1 MARPRKA
8 DADELIQLVDSYFTT
23 EAAGDPSKLKCS
35 FLERFAARNG
45 KDIKAYDFRR
55 YPEVRER
62 MEELKA
68 MVLNENG
75 MQMLQGNSYKSL
87 DITRVLKARRDP
99 DELRE
104 ILGEMDGYWKQVYEK
119 CIALSRK
126 NMEFQKT
133 IRQLQNDN
141 AALAQD
147 IQVKETGVDGISK
160 ENNKLVAENRYLRK
174 MLKTYLYPAV
184 ANEILKQENL
194 LGNPDTEVTGTAME
208 NLADGRIPVSFSEA
222 VSVDRKERSREEE
235 LLQRMWAETGKM

>member
-8 DADELIQLVDSYFTT
+8 SADELIQLVDSYFTT

-62 MEELKA
+62 MKELKA

-75 MQMLQGNSYKSL
+75 MQMLQGDSYKSL
-87 DITRVLKARRDP
+87 DIARVLKARRDP

-104 ILGEMDGYWKQVYEK
+104 ILGEMDAYWKQVYEK
-119 CIALSRK
+119 CISLSRK
-126 NMEFQKT
+126 NIEFQNT
-133 IRQLQNDN
+133 IRQLQSDN
-141 AALAQD
+141 ASL
-147 IQVKETGVDGISK
+147 IQGIQLKEEDADRILR
-160 ENNKLVAENRYLRK
+160 ENNQLVAENRYLRK

-194 LGNPDTEVTGTAME
+194 LENPDTEVTGVAME
-208 NLADGRIPVSFSEA
+208 KLADGRIPASFPEA
-222 VSVDRKERSREEE
+222 TSTDRNVRTREEE
-235 LLQRMWAETGKM
+235 LLQRMWAETGKI

>member
-75 MQMLQGNSYKSL
+75 MPMLQGNSYKSL
-87 DITRVLKARRDP
+87 DINRVLKVRRDP

-104 ILGEMDGYWKQVYEK
+104 ILGEMDGYWKQIYEK
-119 CIALSRK
+119 CIALSGK

-133 IRQLQNDN
+133 IRQLKNDN
-141 AALAQD
+141 AALAQSF
-147 IQVKETGVDGISK
+147 QLKEADTDGISR

-194 LGNPDTEVTGTAME
+194 LENPDTEVTGAAME
-208 NLADGRIPVSFSEA
+208 KLADGRIPASFPEA
-222 VSVDRKERSREEE
+222 VSADRKTRSREEE
-235 LLQRMWAETGKM
+235 LLQRMWEETGEM

>member
-62 MEELKA
+62 MKELKA
-68 MVLNENG
+68 MVMNENG
-75 MQMLQGNSYKSL
+75 MQMLHGNSYKSL
-87 DITRVLKARRDP
+87 DIARVLKARRDP
-99 DELRE
+99 DELRKV
-104 ILGEMDGYWKQVYEK
+104 LGEMDAYWKQVYEK
-119 CIALSRK
+119 SISLSRK
-126 NMEFQKT
+126 NMEFQNT
-133 IRQLQNDN
+133 IRQLKSDN
-141 AALAQD
+141 SAFAQSV
-147 IQVKETGVDGISK
+147 QAKEIDTDRILWEK
-160 ENNKLVAENRYLRK
+160 NKLVAENRYLRK

-194 LGNPDTEVTGTAME
+194 LENPDTEATEVAME
-208 NLADGRIPVSFSEA
+208 RMADTGIPASFSEA
-222 VSVDRKERSREEE
+222 VSADRKVRSREEE
-235 LLQRMWAETGKM
+235 LLQRMWKETGEM

>member
-75 MQMLQGNSYKSL
+75 MQMLKGNSYKSL
-87 DITRVLKARRDP
+87 DIASVLKARRDP
-99 DELRE
+99 DELRKV
-104 ILGEMDGYWKQVYEK
+104 LGEMDAYWKQVYEK
-119 CIALSRK
+119 CISLSRE
-126 NMEFQKT
+126 NMEFQNT
-133 IRQLQNDN
+133 IRQLKNDN
-141 AALAQD
+141 SAFAQSV
-147 IQVKETGVDGISK
+147 QAKETDTGRILWEK
-160 ENNKLVAENRYLRK
+160 NKLAAENRYLRK

-194 LGNPDTEVTGTAME
+194 LENPDTEVTEAAME
-208 NLADGRIPVSFSEA
+208 RMADVGIPASFSET
-222 VSVDRKERSREEE
+222 VSADRKMRSREEE
-235 LLQRMWAETGKM
+235 LLQRMWKETGEM

>member
-8 DADELIQLVDSYFTT
+8 DADELIQIVDSYFTT

-68 MVLNENG
+68 MALNENG
-75 MQMLQGNSYKSL
+75 MPMLQGNSYKSL
-87 DITRVLKARRDP
+87 DINRVLKARRDP

-104 ILGEMDGYWKQVYEK
+104 ILGEMDGYWKQIYEK
-119 CIALSRK
+119 CIALSGK

-133 IRQLQNDN
+133 IRQLKNDN
-141 AALAQD
+141 AALAQSF
-147 IQVKETGVDGISK
+147 QLKEADADGISR

-194 LGNPDTEVTGTAME
+194 LENPDTEVTGAAME
-208 NLADGRIPVSFSEA
+208 KLADGRIPASFLEA
-222 VSVDRKERSREEE
+222 VSADRKTRSREEE
-235 LLQRMWAETGKM
+235 LLQRMWEETGEM

>member
-75 MQMLQGNSYKSL
+75 MPMLQGNSYKSL
-87 DITRVLKARRDP
+87 DINRVLKARRDP

-104 ILGEMDGYWKQVYEK
+104 ILGEMDGYWKQIYEK
-119 CIALSRK
+119 CIALSGK

-133 IRQLQNDN
+133 IRQLKNDN
-141 AALAQD
+141 AALAQSF
-147 IQVKETGVDGISK
+147 QLKEADTDGISR

-194 LGNPDTEVTGTAME
+194 LENPDTEVTGAAME
-208 NLADGRIPVSFSEA
+208 KLADGRIPASFPEA
-222 VSVDRKERSREEE
+222 VSADRKTRSREEE
-235 LLQRMWAETGKM
+235 LLQRMWEETGEM

>member
-45 KDIKAYDFRR
+45 RDIKAYDFRR

-75 MQMLQGNSYKSL
+75 MQMLKGNSYKSL
-87 DITRVLKARRDP
+87 DIASVLKARRDP
-99 DELRE
+99 DELRKV
-104 ILGEMDGYWKQVYEK
+104 LGEMDTYWKQVYEK
-119 CIALSRK
+119 CISLSRE
-126 NMEFQKT
+126 NIEFQNT
-133 IRQLQNDN
+133 IRQLKNDN
-141 AALAQD
+141 SAFAQSV
-147 IQVKETGVDGISK
+147 QAKETDTGRILWEK
-160 ENNKLVAENRYLRK
+160 NKLAAENRYLRK

-194 LGNPDTEVTGTAME
+194 LE
-208 NLADGRIPVSFSEA
+208 ND
-222 VSVDRKERSREEE
+222 
-235 LLQRMWAETGKM
+235 

>member
-75 MQMLQGNSYKSL
+75 MPMLQGNSYKSL
-87 DITRVLKARRDP
+87 DINRVLKARRDP

-104 ILGEMDGYWKQVYEK
+104 ILGEMDGYWKQIYEK
-119 CIALSRK
+119 CIALSGK

-133 IRQLQNDN
+133 IRQLKNDN
-141 AALAQD
+141 AALAQSF
-147 IQVKETGVDGISK
+147 QLKEADADGISR

-194 LGNPDTEVTGTAME
+194 LENPDTEVTGAAME
-208 NLADGRIPVSFSEA
+208 KLADGRIPASFPEA
-222 VSVDRKERSREEE
+222 VSADRKTRSREEE
-235 LLQRMWAETGKM
+235 LLQRMWEETGEM

>member
-68 MVLNENG
+68 MVMNENG

-87 DITRVLKARRDP
+87 DIACVLKARRDP
-99 DELRE
+99 DELRKV
-104 ILGEMDGYWKQVYEK
+104 LGEMDAYWKQVYEK
-119 CIALSRK
+119 SISLSRK
-126 NMEFQKT
+126 NMEFQNT
-133 IRQLQNDN
+133 IRQLKSDN
-141 AALAQD
+141 SAFVQSAQA
-147 IQVKETGVDGISK
+147 KEIDTDRILWEK
-160 ENNKLVAENRYLRK
+160 NKLVAENRYLRK

-194 LGNPDTEVTGTAME
+194 LENPDTEVTEVAVERM
-208 NLADGRIPVSFSEA
+208 ADAGIPASFSEA
-222 VSVDRKERSREEE
+222 VSADRRVRSREEE
-235 LLQRMWAETGKM
+235 LLQRMWKETGEM

>member
-45 KDIKAYDFRR
+45 RDIKAYDFRR

-75 MQMLQGNSYKSL
+75 MQMLKGNSYKSL
-87 DITRVLKARRDP
+87 DIASVLKARRDP
-99 DELRE
+99 DELRKV
-104 ILGEMDGYWKQVYEK
+104 LGEMDTYWKQVYEK
-119 CIALSRK
+119 CISLSRE
-126 NMEFQKT
+126 NIEFQNT
-133 IRQLQNDN
+133 IRQLKNDN
-141 AALAQD
+141 SAFAQSV
-147 IQVKETGVDGISK
+147 QAKETDTGRILWEK
-160 ENNKLVAENRYLRK
+160 KKLAAENRYLRK

-194 LGNPDTEVTGTAME
+194 LENPDTEVTEAAME
-208 NLADGRIPVSFSEA
+208 RMADAAIPPSFSEA
-222 VSVDRKERSREEE
+222 VSADRKMRSREEE
-235 LLQRMWAETGKM
+235 LLQRMWKETGEM

>member
-75 MQMLQGNSYKSL
+75 MPMLQGNSYKSL
-87 DITRVLKARRDP
+87 DINRVLKARRDP

-104 ILGEMDGYWKQVYEK
+104 IIGEMDGYWKQIYEK
-119 CIALSRK
+119 CIALSGK

-141 AALAQD
+141 AALAQSFQIKKTD
-147 IQVKETGVDGISK
+147 ADGISR

-194 LGNPDTEVTGTAME
+194 LENPDTEVTGAAME
-208 NLADGRIPVSFSEA
+208 KLADGRIPASFPEA
-222 VSVDRKERSREEE
+222 VSADRKARSRAEE
-235 LLQRMWAETGKM
+235 LLQRMWEETGEM

>member
-8 DADELIQLVDSYFTT
+8 DADELIQLVDYYFTT

-75 MQMLQGNSYKSL
+75 MQMLKGNSYKSL
-87 DITRVLKARRDP
+87 DIASVLKARRDP
-99 DELRE
+99 DELRKV
-104 ILGEMDGYWKQVYEK
+104 LGEMDTYWKQVYEK
-119 CIALSRK
+119 CISLSRE
-126 NMEFQKT
+126 NIEFQNT
-133 IRQLQNDN
+133 IRQLKNDN
-141 AALAQD
+141 SAFAQSV
-147 IQVKETGVDGISK
+147 QAKETDTGRILWEK
-160 ENNKLVAENRYLRK
+160 NKLAAENRYLRK

-194 LGNPDTEVTGTAME
+194 LENPDTEVTEAAME
-208 NLADGRIPVSFSEA
+208 RMADAGIPPSFSKA
-222 VSVDRKERSREEE
+222 VSADRKMRSREEE
-235 LLQRMWAETGKM
+235 LLQRMWKETGEM

>member
-75 MQMLQGNSYKSL
+75 MQMLKGNSYKSL
-87 DITRVLKARRDP
+87 DIASVLKARRDP
-99 DELRE
+99 DELRKV
-104 ILGEMDGYWKQVYEK
+104 LGEMDAYWKQVYEK
-119 CIALSRK
+119 CISLSRE
-126 NMEFQKT
+126 NMEFQNT
-133 IRQLQNDN
+133 IRQLKNDN
-141 AALAQD
+141 SAFAQSV
-147 IQVKETGVDGISK
+147 QAKETDTGRILWEK
-160 ENNKLVAENRYLRK
+160 NKLAAENRYLRK

-194 LGNPDTEVTGTAME
+194 LENPDTEVTEAAME
-208 NLADGRIPVSFSEA
+208 RMADVGIPASFSEA
-222 VSVDRKERSREEE
+222 VSADRKMRSREEE
-235 LLQRMWAETGKM
+235 LLQRMWKETGEM

>member
-62 MEELKA
+62 MKELKA
-68 MVLNENG
+68 MVMNENG
-75 MQMLQGNSYKSL
+75 MQMLHGNSYKSL
-87 DITRVLKARRDP
+87 DIARVLKARRDP
-99 DELRE
+99 DELRKV
-104 ILGEMDGYWKQVYEK
+104 LGEMDAYWKQVYEK
-119 CIALSRK
+119 SISLSRK
-126 NMEFQKT
+126 NMEFQNT
-133 IRQLQNDN
+133 IRQLKSDN
-141 AALAQD
+141 SAFAQSV
-147 IQVKETGVDGISK
+147 QAKEIDTDRILWEK
-160 ENNKLVAENRYLRK
+160 NKLVAENRYLRK

-194 LGNPDTEVTGTAME
+194 LENPDTEVTGIAME
-208 NLADGRIPVSFSEA
+208 KLVDGRIPASFPEA
-222 VSVDRKERSREEE
+222 T
-235 LLQRMWAETGKM
+235 TG